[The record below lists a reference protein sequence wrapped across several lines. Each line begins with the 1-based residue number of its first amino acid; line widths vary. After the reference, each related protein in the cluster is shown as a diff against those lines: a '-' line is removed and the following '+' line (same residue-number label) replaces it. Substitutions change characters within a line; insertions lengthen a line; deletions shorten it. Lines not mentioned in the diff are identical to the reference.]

1 MSDPHT
7 VPTRPRPAL
16 ATTLTAA
23 TTTSDILRSGWLWIA
38 VLTITTI
45 ATLIA
50 IGIWRGGRG

>member
-1 MSDPHT
+1 MNA
-7 VPTRPRPAL
+7 TRPRRHTAL
-16 ATTLTAA
+16 ATTLTTA